1 MNEPASG
8 KRLTVHNA
16 SVTTMTVE
24 VKTLTIGARQVTQGI
39 FKQLIEEP
47 LIAEDGTLNGVPW
60 GHVTWHPEGCTRDDH
75 WHIVWQ
81 RGENLRRA
89 HVAKDATFGTLIC
102 AEADALLAHHVSRM
116 AHGLPTSTR
125 LNRCNDLVTTRSET
139 LSIDES
145 VNDETGVHVQ
155 ANWQI
160 AARKVACLGFDIPHA
175 EAEATK
181 PLTQHRAAPHRGVRP
196 SELERLIL
204 MAISDGVLISL
215 APDFSDFQIITT
227 DEIMEAELRAAGE
240 PLLELLKQRMYVESV
255 VEARSQLVDWL
266 SKLDEEIGAS
276 DAGWEA
282 AKAAYD
288 AAVRAEAGR
297 RERHREVRS
306 ALAQLP
312 QLFIGG

>member
-1 MNEPASG
+1 MLTG
-8 KRLTVHNA
+8 KQLTVQNA
-16 SVTTMTVE
+16 TVTTATIE

-89 HVAKDATFGTLIC
+89 HVTKDANFGTFTC
-102 AEADALLAHHVSRM
+102 PEADALVAHHVSRI

-125 LNRCNDLVTTRSET
+125 LSRCDDLVTTRSET
-139 LSIDES
+139 LRIDES
-145 VNDETGVHVQ
+145 VNDETSVHVEASWQ
-155 ANWQI
+155 A
-160 AARKVACLGFDIPHA
+160 AARKVAMLRFDIPHA

-181 PLTQHRAAPHRGVRP
+181 ALTRRRAAPPRGER
-196 SELERLIL
+196 SSALEKLL
-204 MAISDGVLISL
+204 LLAISDGVSISL
-215 APDFSDFQIITT
+215 TPDFSDFQIITA
-227 DEIMEAELRAAGE
+227 DEITKAELRAAGA
-240 PLLELLKQRMYVESV
+240 PLLELLKQRMYVDSV

-266 SKLDEEIGAS
+266 SKLDEEIEAS
-276 DAGWEA
+276 ESGWEA
-282 AKAAYD
+282 AKVAYD
-288 AAVRAEAGR
+288 AAVRAEADR
-297 RERHREVRS
+297 RQRHREVRA